1 LQPVLVQKRIKMTV
15 KASEHISLW
24 ELNPIWKLLTTGEK
38 TYIAAESE
46 YVKYRKNDIIHHEGD
61 EPTHMMILVR
71 GKVRIYIEGV
81 GQKPQII
88 RMLKPSEIF
97 GYRAIIAG
105 DTYNS
110 CASAVEESLVLK
122 LNKEAFIR
130 IIQQNN
136 RVCYGMLECMARDLA
151 ISELKTVNLTQ
162 KHIRGRLAESILTV
176 KQKYGTEGDQATI
189 DMSISREDLANM
201 SCMTTSNAIR
211 TLGQFATEGIIS
223 LHGKKIRLIDEEE
236 LIKISQLG

>member
-1 LQPVLVQKRIKMTV
+1 MTA
-15 KASEHISLW
+15 KANEHITLW

-38 TYIAAESE
+38 NYIANESE
-46 YVKYRKNDIIHHEGD
+46 YVKYGKNDIIHRVGD
-61 EPTHMMILVR
+61 TPTHMMVLVR

-105 DTYNS
+105 DTYNT

-122 LNKEAFIR
+122 VNKEAFLH

-136 RVCYGMLECMARDLA
+136 RVCYGMLEWMARDLA
-151 ISELKTVNLTQ
+151 ISETKTVSLTQ
-162 KHIRGRLAESILTV
+162 KHIRGRLAESLLSLR
-176 KQKYGTEGDQATI
+176 QKYGYEDDVHTI
-189 DMSISREDLANM
+189 AMCITREDLANL

-211 TLGQFATEGIIS
+211 TLSQFASESIIS
-223 LHGKKIRLIDEEE
+223 LHGKKIRLLDEEE
-236 LIKISQLG
+236 LVKISQLG

>member
-1 LQPVLVQKRIKMTV
+1 MTI
-15 KASEHISLW
+15 KASEHVSLW
-24 ELNPIWKLLTTGEK
+24 ELNPIWELLTTGEK
-38 TYIAAESE
+38 SYIASESE
-46 YVKYRKNDIIHHEGD
+46 YVKYRKNDVIHRIGD
-61 EPTHMMILVR
+61 DPTHMMILVR

-105 DTYNS
+105 DCYNS

-122 LNKEAFIR
+122 LSKEAFLH
-130 IIQQNN
+130 IIQQNTK
-136 RVCYGMLECMARDLA
+136 VCYGMLQLLARDLA

-162 KHIRGRLAESILTV
+162 KHIRGRLAESILNV
-176 KQKYGTEGDQATI
+176 KQKYGVEDDGATI
-189 DMSISREDLANM
+189 AMTISREDLANL
-201 SCMTTSNAIR
+201 SSMTTSNAIR
-211 TLGQFATEGIIS
+211 TLSQFASEGIIS
-223 LHGKKIRLIDEEE
+223 LHGKKIRLLDENE